1 MEQGTPRRAVTIGG
15 LMNRSKTFE
24 GLTERRRQVAILAAH
39 GLSNREIAEK
49 LSLSKNTVKC
59 HLYKVFKQLDIRHR
73 IALVID
79 RPKNLKRLKAL
90 TDRQQQVA
98 TLACRG
104 LSNREIAGK
113 LVVSEGTVKIH
124 LHAAYERLDV
134 HSRNEL
140 ANALAA

>member
-1 MEQGTPRRAVTIGG
+1 
-15 LMNRSKTFE
+15 MNRSKTFE

-104 LSNREIAGK
+104 LSNREIADK
-113 LVVSEGTVKIH
+113 LVVSKGTVKMH
-124 LHAAYERLDV
+124 LHGAYERLDV
-134 HSRNEL
+134 RSRNGL
-140 ANALAA
+140 ANALAH